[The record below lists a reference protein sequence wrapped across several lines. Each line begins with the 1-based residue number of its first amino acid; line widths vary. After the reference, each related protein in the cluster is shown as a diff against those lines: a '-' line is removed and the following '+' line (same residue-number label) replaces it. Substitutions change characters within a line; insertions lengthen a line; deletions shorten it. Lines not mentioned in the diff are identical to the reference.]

1 AFLFLVNNRILN
13 LALHLYSL
21 EGACIFA
28 VASPAVQGA
37 RGLWEGVCVIPGDF
51 LNDGAYT
58 ISMMIVQ
65 DQSLCLYNLDRA
77 LSFEIADFREAGAWH
92 GKWPGAVRPKNISF
106 TLQRKDRMSGDR
118 LSAWTWATPAFA
130 EWRILH
136 ASYSVSS

>member
-1 AFLFLVNNRILN
+1 M
-13 LALHLYSL
+13 H
-21 EGACIFA
+21 
-28 VASPAVQGA
+28 GA

-92 GKWPGAVRPKNISF
+92 GKWPGAVD
-106 TLQRKDRMSGDR
+106 RKTFSSPSNPRDRMFDDR
-118 LSAWTWATPAFA
+118 LSA
-130 EWRILH
+130 
-136 ASYSVSS
+136 